1 MKFSH
6 LVEFTNFILEKLD
19 IERVSDIKN
28 ISLDYE
34 NNILTINETEYKIV
48 ALEDVEALLINKIKE
63 DIKSYDFE
71 YYIFLDELIYLVDYI
86 DKNKL
91 INYILENFDDIKE
104 DLKIKGF
111 KEKLSKE
118 SIKYF
123 IDNINLDDLIFE
135 YLETCDVIAN
145 CIFIDNDDIDNIID
159 EYEEE
164 FLKFYLKLK
173 KINEYLDYTKCAMF
187 TSCILLFN

>member
-19 IERVSDIKN
+19 IEKVSDIKN

-34 NNILTINETEYKIV
+34 NNILIINETKYKIV
-48 ALEDVEALLINKIKE
+48 ALEDVESLLINKIKE
-63 DIKSYDFE
+63 DIKSHDFE
-71 YYIFLDELIYLVDYI
+71 YYIFLDGLIYLVDYI
-86 DKNKL
+86 DKDKL
-91 INYILENFDDIKE
+91 YNYILENFDDIKE
-104 DLKIKGF
+104 NLEIKGF

-123 IDNINLDDLIFE
+123 IDNTNLDDLIFK
-135 YLETCDVIAN
+135 YLDASNVIAN
-145 CIFIDNDDIDNIID
+145 CISIDNDDIDNIID

-164 FLKFYLKLK
+164 FLDFYLESKE
-173 KINEYLDYTKCAMF
+173 IDEYLDYTKCAMF
-187 TSCILLFN
+187 TSCVLLFN

>member
-19 IERVSDIKN
+19 IEKVSDIKN

-34 NNILTINETEYKIV
+34 NNILIINETKYKIV
-48 ALEDVEALLINKIKE
+48 ALEDVESLLINKIKE
-63 DIKSYDFE
+63 DIKSHDFE
-71 YYIFLDELIYLVDYI
+71 YYIFLDGLIYLVDYI
-86 DKNKL
+86 DKDKL
-91 INYILENFDDIKE
+91 YNYILENFDDIKE
-104 DLKIKGF
+104 NLEIKGF

-123 IDNINLDDLIFE
+123 IDNINLDDLIFK
-135 YLETCDVIAN
+135 YLDASDVIAN
-145 CIFIDNDDIDNIID
+145 CISIDNDDIDNIID

-164 FLKFYLKLK
+164 FLDFYLESKE
-173 KINEYLDYTKCAMF
+173 IDEYLDYTKCAMF
-187 TSCILLFN
+187 TSCVLLFN

>member
-34 NNILTINETEYKIV
+34 NNILTINETEYKII

-71 YYIFLDELIYLVDYI
+71 YYIFLDELIYLADYI
-86 DKNKL
+86 DKDKL
-91 INYILENFDDIKE
+91 YNYILENFDDIKE

-111 KEKLSKE
+111 KE
-118 SIKYF
+118 
-123 IDNINLDDLIFE
+123 NINLDDLIFE
-135 YLETCDVIAN
+135 YLDTCDVIAN

-164 FLKFYLKLK
+164 FLNFYLKLK

>member
-34 NNILTINETEYKIV
+34 NNILTINETEYKII

-104 DLKIKGF
+104 DLKIKGL

-135 YLETCDVIAN
+135 YLDTCDVIAN

-164 FLKFYLKLK
+164 FLKFYF
-173 KINEYLDYTKCAMF
+173 IF
-187 TSCILLFN
+187 

>member
-135 YLETCDVIAN
+135 YLDTCDVIAN
-145 CIFIDNDDIDNIID
+145 
-159 EYEEE
+159 
-164 FLKFYLKLK
+164 
-173 KINEYLDYTKCAMF
+173 
-187 TSCILLFN
+187 